1 MEFYVI
7 LAISIHEKT
16 EEEEVGL
23 HMQFDINNEE
33 HRNRLACET
42 AFYIMNKNYR
52 ETKKFVD
59 IPVDFVTE
67 GGFELG
73 RIWNELSEQFQ
84 QGELSDSS
92 IRFLLGIK
100 KQFFD
105 SPKKTL
111 KSGWTGHRRHRGIT
125 KSMKPCQCRTRRGSA
140 MG

>member
-1 MEFYVI
+1 
-7 LAISIHEKT
+7 
-16 EEEEVGL
+16 
-23 HMQFDINNEE
+23 MQFDINNEE
-33 HRNRLACET
+33 HRNRLACEM

-105 SPKKTL
+105 SPKK
-111 KSGWTGHRRHRGIT
+111 R
-125 KSMKPCQCRTRRGSA
+125 P
-140 MG
+140 